1 MTALERVP
9 GEGLPLERVLVI
21 KLSALGDVILAMA
34 VFARIRAAHPAAHIT
49 LLTTPPYEDLMLASP
64 WFDAVETDGRPRTLA
79 GFFGLIGR
87 LRRARFQRVY
97 DLQSNDR
104 TNLYFQALRPFPPV
118 WSGTAFGC
126 ARPHRNP
133 DRMRM
138 HTLEREADQLRAA
151 GIWPDAPIARGAAP
165 GPDIAWLIGEH
176 PSPGDQGSPLALLVP
191 GASAG
196 RPLKRWPAHAYGD
209 LARALILRGYEV
221 VIVGGETERDLG
233 AEIAGHAPGARDLTA
248 QTDFRE
254 VARLGARAHLA
265 VGNDTGP
272 LHLIAAAGA
281 PTLALFSG
289 ESDPDLC
296 APRGRVAVL
305 RESVLAN
312 LDPAIV
318 IDKAL
323 AISRWPG
330 PQMP

>member
-1 MTALERVP
+1 VTAACP
-9 GEGLPLERVLVI
+9 ILVI

-34 VFARIRAAHPAAHIT
+34 AFARIRAAHPGAHIT
-49 LLTTPPYEDLMLASP
+49 LLTTPPYADLMRASP

-79 GFFGLIGR
+79 GLLGLIGR
-87 LRRARFQRVY
+87 LRRARYQRVY
-97 DLQSNDR
+97 DLQANDR
-104 TNLYFQALRPFPPV
+104 TNLYFQALRPFPPT

-126 ARPHRNP
+126 ALPHRNP

-151 GIWPDAPIARGAAP
+151 GIWPDAPITPGAAP
-165 GPDIAWLIGEH
+165 GPDVRWLMGESA
-176 PSPGDQGSPLALLVP
+176 PAPDAGAPLALLVP

-196 RPLKRWPAHAYGD
+196 RPLKLWPASAYGH
-209 LARALILRGYEV
+209 LAGALLARGYEV
-221 VIVGGETERDLG
+221 VIIGGAAERDLA
-233 AEIAGHAPGARDLTA
+233 AEIARHAPGVRDLTGR
-248 QTDFRE
+248 TDFSE
-254 VARLGARAHLA
+254 IARWGAGAHLA

-289 ESDPDLC
+289 DSDPGLC

-305 RESVLAN
+305 RERVLKD
-312 LDPAIV
+312 LDPAQV

-323 AISRWPG
+323 KISTWP
-330 PQMP
+330 